1 MLEYIIPIIVGAI
14 IGLVTNGIAI
24 RMLFRPFHPIHIGKI
39 QLPFTPGLIPKEQK
53 RVAHSIGVLVAQELL
68 DQKTMRETLLKES
81 IRDTFDEQID
91 QLVTKGLESDLT
103 LYQYMET
110 GKKGTVVE
118 KGLVTINEKMIEKVT
133 TEVRNMNVGKLIVEN
148 FADEIIGGL
157 NPMILAFLGGAI
169 DSIKDSM
176 KNKINEIV
184 DERAEDIITDFI
196 DNKMDQMI
204 QIPLSDATEKIQPH
218 LSEIKELVWEG
229 YVNIIEK
236 KLQYALE
243 TLNLQQVV
251 EDKIASYDMKELER
265 LLLELMKKEL
275 GAIVYLGGLLGA
287 VMGLVSAFF

>member
-24 RMLFRPFHPIHIGKI
+24 RMLFRPFHPIYIGKF

-68 DQKTMRETLLKES
+68 DQHTMRETLLKES
-81 IRDTFDEQID
+81 MRDTFDEQID
-91 QLVTKGLESDLT
+91 QLAVKGLESELT
-103 LYQYMET
+103 LYQYMEA
-110 GKKGTVVE
+110 GKKGAVVE
-118 KGLVTINEKMIEKVT
+118 KGLVTINEKVIEKVT
-133 TEVRNMNVGKLIVEN
+133 TEVRNMNVGKLIVDN

-184 DERAEDIITDFI
+184 DERAEDIITDFV

-218 LSEIKELVWEG
+218 LPEIKELVWEG

-236 KLQYALE
+236 KLQQVLE